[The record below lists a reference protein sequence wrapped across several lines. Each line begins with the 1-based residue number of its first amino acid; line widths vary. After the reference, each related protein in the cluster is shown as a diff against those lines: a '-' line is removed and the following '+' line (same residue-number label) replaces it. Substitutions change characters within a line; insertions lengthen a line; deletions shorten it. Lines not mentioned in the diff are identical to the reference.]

1 MNVSPLYLL
10 FFAFLGVSTLAAA
23 QSCPYPSAVRYVD
36 GHFQGTDSDSPWIS
50 QAMSGGE
57 FVETFVG
64 ALFTPSEQDE
74 RKHGYLEK
82 CIYKTLR
89 GKTVTLRYGTAQ
101 AGGRCRW
108 QIPRIGYR
116 APMLSGNRFSSATTT
131 NPIIVPS
138 RSRAKKRRRTLNS
151 QTGPPADAALPRPC
165 GSAPAPRPR
174 GSS

>member
-23 QSCPYPSAVRYVD
+23 QSCPYPSVVRYVD

-74 RKHGYLEK
+74 RKQGYLEK

-101 AGGRCRW
+101 AGGAMSLADTTHW
-108 QIPRIGYR
+108 VPGTDAFGQQIFQCDDHQPDNCAFTFEGKK
-116 APMLSGNRFSSATTT
+116 AP
-131 NPIIVPS
+131 
-138 RSRAKKRRRTLNS
+138 
-151 QTGPPADAALPRPC
+151 TGAQ
-165 GSAPAPRPR
+165 
-174 GSS
+174 